1 MYPLSQL
8 VEDFGYFLNNSTKN
22 ERNFEISLHPEYL
35 LENKHKDYQTRQ
47 LML

>member
-1 MYPLSQL
+1 MYPLSKL
-8 VEDFGYFLNNSTKN
+8 VEDFGCFLNNSTKN

-35 LENKHKDYQTRQ
+35 LGNKHKDYQTRQ